1 MPAPIDIETLGAL
14 ADHVMSLSFSCAEC
28 HRNLA
33 LTLDEMISRW
43 GRDQIYGSM
52 SGWTPS
58 IKCSRCGSREIIR
71 SVQANTVV
79 RTKADSPFDRS

>member
-14 ADHVMSLSFSCAEC
+14 ADHIMSLSFSCAEC

-43 GRDQIYGSM
+43 GRDQIYV
-52 SGWTPS
+52 GWVTAHPV
-58 IKCSRCGSREIIR
+58 GNL
-71 SVQANTVV
+71 A
-79 RTKADSPFDRS
+79 

>member
-52 SGWTPS
+52 SGGRRAS
-58 IKCSRCGSREIIR
+58 NARGVEAGRSSEASRRIR
-71 SVQANTVV
+71 L
-79 RTKADSPFDRS
+79 